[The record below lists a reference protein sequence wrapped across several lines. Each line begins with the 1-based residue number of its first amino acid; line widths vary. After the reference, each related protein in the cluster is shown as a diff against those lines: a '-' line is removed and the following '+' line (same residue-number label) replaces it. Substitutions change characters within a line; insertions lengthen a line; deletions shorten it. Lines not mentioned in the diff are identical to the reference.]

1 MSIEIVK
8 SAKLKCSMCGREETV
23 EISETNVP
31 TNYNL
36 LVMRGITVHI
46 DSNITYDTDNYVE
59 IHICDKC
66 RDKVQNFIKGN
77 YKIIAL
83 NIKDTFT
90 NISSIYSLSSV
101 SDKELVGNDDIK
113 EKIIDYCHN
122 YMDDKLPVESSDLE
136 YNINNIVNDIRKY
149 GSGSWVIGN
158 LFLEA
163 FYLK

>member
-36 LVMRGITVHI
+36 LVMRGVTVHI

-66 RDKVQNFIKGN
+66 RDKVQNFIDGN
-77 YKIIAL
+77 YKKLIL
-83 NIKDTFT
+83 QVTDTFLKT
-90 NISSIYSLSSV
+90 TKIYSLSDSA
-101 SDKELVGNDDIK
+101 SIK
-113 EKIIDYCHN
+113 EVNADMIKENLVDYIYN
-122 YMDDKLPVESSDLE
+122 YLPESGDILKDSNSE
-136 YNINNIVNDIRKY
+136 INNLVNDIRKY
-149 GSGSWVIGN
+149 GETQAIIA
-158 LFLEA
+158 LQLEVKV
-163 FYLK
+163 YYI